1 MKQLVHRTVSAT
13 NALALPAAEAYSRLP
28 LTLKS
33 HALKGRM
40 NEQDNKVFLI
50 LVGKPPGRGCN
61 DRLLFARAVREIV
74 CT

>member
-13 NALALPAAEAYSRLP
+13 NAVALPAAEAYSRLP

-50 LVGKPPGRGCN
+50 LVASRPEGV
-61 DRLLFARAVREIV
+61 A
-74 CT
+74 